1 MSSLTHLLAS
11 SLIRIWLA
19 TSTHSWRRLPR
30 PRDEPVVHAPGANPD
45 RLLVIGSGAVV
56 GYGVLS
62 YDLSVSG
69 QLARQVAATTGRGV
83 DLRVIAHPDLHVR
96 AATNALAEADLASYD
111 VIVVTVGSL
120 DALEL
125 LPNRAWRAQMGL
137 LLDTI
142 AAGTRGGLAVLLL
155 AIPQLTE
162 LVTVPR
168 LYRAAVGRRCDA
180 LNRESAL
187 LATTRPWVT
196 FVPFAPPPIDLM
208 ENASRDIHIV
218 WARIIAPSVV
228 SALAR

>member
-30 PRDEPVVHAPGANPD
+30 PQDEPVVHAPGPDPD
-45 RLLVIGSGAVV
+45 RILVIGSGAVV

-62 YDLSVSG
+62 YDLSLSG
-69 QLARQVAATTGRGV
+69 QLARQVAAATGRGV
-83 DLRVIAHPDLHVR
+83 DLRVIADPDLHVR
-96 AATNALAEADLASYD
+96 AATSALAEVDLASYD
-111 VIVVTVGSL
+111 LVVVTVGSL

-125 LPNRAWRAQMGL
+125 LPNRAWRTQMGL

-142 AAGTRGGLAVLLL
+142 AARTSADRAVLLMG
-155 AIPQLTE
+155 IPQLTE

-168 LYRAAVGRRCDA
+168 VYRAAVARRCDA
-180 LNRESAL
+180 LNRESSL

-196 FVPFAPPPIDLM
+196 YVQFAPPAIDLM